1 MEKKI
6 QIRDGRTVKRIEGL
20 NKREVRR
27 FLRGFLAWINEKNGI
42 DGISNFGMKDEV
54 FDLVQE
60 NVVDDKV

>member
-20 NKREVRR
+20 NKREVQR